1 MNGLMSDLKTDLV
14 HIVRLAATEQ
24 TEDVRLY
31 AARMVRRYRSVEPDL
46 ALQLEQC
53 LKSSPARGQ
62 SPLRRAE
69 APFSAAP
76 LPVDEDSRLS
86 LLKSF
91 EIDAKAEEPLLPPE
105 LRLTLLQLVEERKR
119 IRELGAKG
127 LQPTR
132 SAILVGPPG
141 VGKTMTARWL
151 ASRMRLPLYAL
162 DLTAVMSSF
171 LGRSGGNLRAALDF
185 AKRQSCV
192 LLLDEI
198 DAVAKRRSDES
209 DVGEL
214 KRLVTVML
222 QEVEQWPSSGLLLAA
237 TNHPELIDPALWR
250 RFDLV
255 VNFPMPEPHA
265 VWKAVR
271 RFLGEDSERFEAW
284 QDILVKAFTGVSF
297 SDIERE
303 INRFRRALVLT
314 TTAPKDLVAELVRRR
329 AEELDSTSRIDW
341 AVDLA
346 RADLLSQRAVSEIT
360 GVSRDTIRKH
370 LKSEASEEGVTKTGK
385 VAAV

>member
-1 MNGLMSDLKTDLV
+1 MRELNTDLV
-14 HIVRLAATEQ
+14 HIVRLAVAEQ

-31 AARMVRRYRSVEPDL
+31 AARMVRRYRSVDPEL
-46 ALQLEQC
+46 AAQLEHC
-53 LKSSPARGQ
+53 LKRSPARGQ
-62 SPLRRAE
+62 SPLRREE
-69 APFSAAP
+69 APYTAST
-76 LPVDEDSRLS
+76 LPVDSDSRLS

-91 EIDAKAEEPLLPPE
+91 EMDAKAEEPLLPPD
-105 LRLTLLQLVEERKR
+105 LRLNLLQLVEERKR

-151 ASRMRLPLYAL
+151 ASQMRLPLYAL
-162 DLTAVMSSF
+162 DLTAVMSSL

-185 AKRQSCV
+185 AKRESCV

-222 QEVEQWPSSGLLLAA
+222 QEVEQWPSTGLLLAA

-255 VNFPMPEPHA
+255 VNFPMPEPNA
-265 VWKAVR
+265 VWKAIR
-271 RFLGEDSERFEAW
+271 RFLDEDAEKFEIW
-284 QDILVKAFTGVSF
+284 QDILVKGFTGVSF

-303 INRFRRALVLT
+303 IKRFRRALVLT
-314 TTAPKDLVAELVRRR
+314 PISPKELVADLVRRR
-329 AEELDSTSRIDW
+329 AAEVDGTSRIDW
-341 AVDLA
+341 ALELA
-346 RADLLSQRAVSEIT
+346 QADLLSQRTISGIT

-370 LKSEASEEGVTKTGK
+370 LKTEKNETKSGKEASV
-385 VAAV
+385 

>member
-1 MNGLMSDLKTDLV
+1 MSDYKEDLV
-14 HIVRLAATEQ
+14 HIVRFAVAEQ

-31 AARMVRRYRSVEPDL
+31 VARMVRRYRSSDPEL
-46 ALQLEQC
+46 AAQLEQC
-53 LKSSPARGQ
+53 LKSSPARGH

-69 APFSAAP
+69 APFNASP

-86 LLKSF
+86 LLKAF
-91 EIDAKAEEPLLPPE
+91 DKDAKAEEPLLPPD
-105 LRLTLLQLVEERKR
+105 LRLSLLQLVEERKR
-119 IRELGAKG
+119 IRELSAIG

-151 ASRMRLPLYAL
+151 ASQMRLPLYAL

-222 QEVEQWPSSGLLLAA
+222 QEVEQWPSTGLLLAA

-255 VNFPMPEPHA
+255 VNLPMPESNA

-271 RFLGEDSERFEAW
+271 RFLGEDARRFDAW
-284 QDILVKAFTGVSF
+284 EDILVKAFTGVSF

-314 TTAPKDLVAELVRRR
+314 TSSPKDLVAELVRRR
-329 AEELDSTSRIDW
+329 AEELDSTTRIDW

-370 LKSEASEEGVTKTGK
+370 LKLEAE
-385 VAAV
+385 A